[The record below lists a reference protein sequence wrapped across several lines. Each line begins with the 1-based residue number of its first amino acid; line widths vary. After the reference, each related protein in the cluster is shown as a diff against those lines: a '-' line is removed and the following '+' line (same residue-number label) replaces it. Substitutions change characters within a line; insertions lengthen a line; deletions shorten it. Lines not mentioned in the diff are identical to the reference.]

1 MAIDAGWFQSY
12 LSAFVACARGD
23 GELGAL
29 LRHYGCP
36 LIISSD
42 DGVVTLT
49 TEEDLAAVM
58 QGELDG
64 LRAIG
69 YDHTD
74 VVHLELTSLNS
85 TSALIRGTFSRRDR
99 HGHEL
104 NCPTVT
110 YLVTEDG
117 AGPRI
122 SVLAAHGG

>member
-1 MAIDAGWFQSY
+1 MAIDSGWFQAY
-12 LSAFVACARGD
+12 LADFVACARGD
-23 GELGAL
+23 GELASL
-29 LRHYGCP
+29 LRHYGLP

-42 DGVVTLT
+42 DGIVTLST
-49 TEEDLAAVM
+49 DDDVAAVM

-74 VVHLELTSLNS
+74 VLHLELTALNS
-85 TSALIRGTFSRRDR
+85 TSALVRGTFSRRDR
-99 HGHEL
+99 HGNEL

-117 AGPRI
+117 AAPRI